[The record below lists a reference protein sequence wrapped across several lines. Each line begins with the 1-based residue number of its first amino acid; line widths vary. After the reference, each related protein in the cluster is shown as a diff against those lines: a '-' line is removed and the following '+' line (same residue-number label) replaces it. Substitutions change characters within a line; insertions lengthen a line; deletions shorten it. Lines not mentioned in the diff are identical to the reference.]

1 MAARREA
8 SPFDPA
14 PAAVRQPLR
23 FAAADDFARADRVR
37 DLEAAVCAAAEHG
50 RRLAIPPQ
58 WQRVFAEI
66 ARLFAK
72 PVEGGFLSPTEESQV
87 LDRATPALFERMT
100 IATAKM
106 IGQWMA
112 TGFVLGC
119 MVLTAGVLLAGAG
132 PVSLAV
138 GSFTAL
144 LYNELLR
151 LHHARRRNARIDE
164 DVYVGSARG
173 MGALGLLSV
182 VGVSLADRFDNEG
195 SRSWLWMA
203 AAIAILML
211 TATLVTAVPRRRFPK
226 GTSQRWQPGDR
237 IPPQPLGQSESD

>member
-1 MAARREA
+1 MITPSDNDLTAPSAHHAQGRRPGHWWNGPKMVSKRRAWWARTARLTTVEVGLA
-8 SPFDPA
+8 GLILVLWAVLGTWGA
-14 PAAVRQPLR
+14 PLLTL
-23 FAAADDFARADRVR
+23 FA
-37 DLEAAVCAAAEHG
+37 LILGLWLHLAAAES
-50 RRLAIPPQ
+50 
-58 WQRVFAEI
+58 
-66 ARLFAK
+66 
-72 PVEGGFLSPTEESQV
+72 GGHV
-87 LDRATPALFERMT
+87 LM
-100 IATAKM
+100 
-106 IGQWMA
+106 WMA

-144 LYNELLR
+144 VYNELLR

-164 DVYVGSARG
+164 DVYVGSALG
-173 MGALGLLSV
+173 MGVLGLLSL
-182 VGVSLADRFDNEG
+182 VGVSLADRFDDEG

-211 TATLVTAVPRRRFPK
+211 TATLVTAIPRRRFPK

-237 IPPQPLGQSESD
+237 IPPQPLGQLESD